1 MPSNFRLAHRA
12 PTSSRRPVLALALCA
27 ALATPAAAVAAAPAK
42 TTTPTAPASTTPAST
57 TPATTT
63 PAGTAPAG
71 PAPASTAP
79 AGTAPAR
86 TAVAKAAPARS
97 AAASRTA
104 TTPARTTQAST
115 TPTTTTPATTTPTT
129 TTPATTT
136 PTATTPTTTTPTTKP
151 KPKPAKATP
160 NLYLSGL
167 FSLDGRPVTIPGRAV
182 EVTGV
187 VRPFVP
193 GQWVI
198 LKAYLDG
205 RLFKLVHLQL
215 KPSPRRAYGRFVWPL
230 SSPGYGNVSVVV
242 EHAGTTTL
250 AAFTTSQGYAA
261 LDTNVGFGSTGRFV
275 ELVQQRLSAM
285 HFYIPLTG
293 VYDQGTGLAIDAYHR
308 LLGWGTSQL
317 LGPAT
322 VNALLDNVGSF
333 QIRDPGQGRHAE
345 GDLSDQLLAL
355 ANGSQVYWILPI
367 SSGKPSTPTIIGSYQ
382 IYSRVPGYLPD
393 GMYYSDF
400 FVRGYAIHGYDPAPD
415 YPASHGCMRL
425 PIVDAIPV
433 FNWLSY
439 GDWVDTYYT

>member
-1 MPSNFRLAHRA
+1 
-12 PTSSRRPVLALALCA
+12 
-27 ALATPAAAVAAAPAK
+27 
-42 TTTPTAPASTTPAST
+42 
-57 TPATTT
+57 
-63 PAGTAPAG
+63 
-71 PAPASTAP
+71 
-79 AGTAPAR
+79 
-86 TAVAKAAPARS
+86 
-97 AAASRTA
+97 
-104 TTPARTTQAST
+104 
-115 TPTTTTPATTTPTT
+115 
-129 TTPATTT
+129 
-136 PTATTPTTTTPTTKP
+136 
-151 KPKPAKATP
+151 
-160 NLYLSGL
+160 
-167 FSLDGRPVTIPGRAV
+167 
-182 EVTGV
+182 
-187 VRPFVP
+187 
-193 GQWVI
+193 VI
-198 LKAYLDG
+198 LKAYLNG
-205 RLFKLVHLQL
+205 RLFKLVHLRL
-215 KPSPRRAYGRFVWPL
+215 KPSPRGAYGGFDWPL

-308 LLGWGTSQL
+308 LLGWGASQL